1 MKYPSN
7 SRWVPGC
14 CLDILEHQIKDSSL
28 QLMFLQQHVLILFWL
43 SHCVKGLEKKFQIRD
58 EGEEEDHQD
67 QKHLKR
73 CDNRTVNKLFF
84 SNKIKKVDL
93 KKQQVLM

>member
-1 MKYPSN
+1 M
-7 SRWVPGC
+7 
-14 CLDILEHQIKDSSL
+14 E
-28 QLMFLQQHVLILFWL
+28 
-43 SHCVKGLEKKFQIRD
+43 GLEKKFQIRD